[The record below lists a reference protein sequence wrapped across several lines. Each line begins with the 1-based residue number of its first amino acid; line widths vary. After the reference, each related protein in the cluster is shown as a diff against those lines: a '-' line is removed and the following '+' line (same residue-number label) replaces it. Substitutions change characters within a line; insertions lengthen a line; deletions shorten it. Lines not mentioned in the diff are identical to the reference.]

1 MTNGEI
7 SLRVR
12 RRPEKG
18 TTGARLSETT
28 SASGQRDKGTKSL
41 LCVIIIIIIINTI
54 TIIIQNHI
62 VIIIITI
69 IICLISVDPIS
80 FVRSQGVLGALVSGP
95 WATDEAPLR

>member
-41 LCVIIIIIIINTI
+41 LCVIIIIIINTI